1 MEAEEN
7 TLNLVQKLAKI
18 RAMSEIAT
26 KSKQGYNYTYTDVT
40 EILAKVTSGM
50 KKYNVSLIPSI
61 VPQTANV
68 SQLVSVNTKIDR
80 QGNAKDVTTTEMLFT
95 ADMTFRWINDDNPE
109 EHIDVPWFI
118 TGSMSDCSQSLGAAC
133 SYGMRQFLTSY
144 FHIAQSS
151 DLDVDAYR
159 SKQKEAEAAESKAIA
174 GEIIS
179 KFDSVNKQFITDNP
193 ERAAE
198 VKKFVSRYVK
208 NAEYTKI
215 KDPALAAKLLE
226 DYTNT
231 FINKE

>member
-1 MEAEEN
+1 METEES

-18 RAMSEIAT
+18 RAMSELAT

-95 ADMTFRWINDDNPE
+95 ADMTFRWVNDDNPE

-144 FHIAQSS
+144 FQIAQSS

-179 KFDSVNKQFITDNP
+179 KFDGINKQFITDNP

>member
-1 MEAEEN
+1 METEEN

-18 RAMSEIAT
+18 RAMSELAT

-95 ADMTFRWINDDNPE
+95 ADMTFRWVNDDNPE

-144 FHIAQSS
+144 FQIAQSS
-151 DLDVDAYR
+151 DLDVDTYR

>member
-1 MEAEEN
+1 METEES

-144 FHIAQSS
+144 FQIAQSS

>member
-1 MEAEEN
+1 METEEN

-18 RAMSEIAT
+18 RAMSELAT

-95 ADMTFRWINDDNPE
+95 ADMTFRWVNDDNPE

-144 FHIAQSS
+144 FQIAQSS

-159 SKQKEAEAAESKAIA
+159 SKQKEAEVAESRAIA

-179 KFDSVNKQFITDNP
+179 KFDSINKQFITDNP

>member
-1 MEAEEN
+1 METEEN

-18 RAMSEIAT
+18 RAMSELAT

-95 ADMTFRWINDDNPE
+95 ADMTFRWVNDDNPE

-144 FHIAQSS
+144 FQIAQSS

-179 KFDSVNKQFITDNP
+179 KFDGINKQFITDNP

>member
-18 RAMSEIAT
+18 RAMSELAT

-95 ADMTFRWINDDNPE
+95 ADMTFRWVNDDNPE

-144 FHIAQSS
+144 FQIAQSS

-179 KFDSVNKQFITDNP
+179 KFDGINKQFITDNP